1 MNRGEVCKRSNFTYT
16 LMFSVPNPKLG
27 DAGDIVVT
35 ESSEGRQTWHQTR
48 MTAVVMGETLA
59 EGTGPGWGSHGRPTK
74 ASFRRDRWAGREG
87 FLRKRR
93 TPDPRPQLRNEG

>member
-1 MNRGEVCKRSNFTYT
+1 MPRAGRAFWRSRHPKEAKLGEPGEVCKRSNFTYT

-59 EGTGPGWGSHGRPTK
+59 EGTGPG
-74 ASFRRDRWAGREG
+74 
-87 FLRKRR
+87 
-93 TPDPRPQLRNEG
+93 